1 MAIEN
6 LLILRYFQDFCFNEW
21 NTMYQLL
28 SVGTLMDLK
37 LNKHNV
43 NFDKRY
49 FMDSLLD
56 KEMFTYFKRL
66 SEEEKRSLLQL
77 LKSFLGRRNE
87 STGRATIDQYNKEI
101 DEALEDVENGN
112 FLTQEEVESRAAK
125 W

>member
-1 MAIEN
+1 MGIM
-6 LLILRYFQDFCFNEW
+6 LILIKQ
-21 NTMYQLL
+21 
-28 SVGTLMDLK
+28 
-37 LNKHNV
+37 
-43 NFDKRY
+43 Y

-87 STGRATIDQYNKEI
+87 STGRATLEQYNKEI
-101 DEALEDVENGN
+101 DDALEDVEKGN
-112 FLTQEEVESRAAK
+112 FLTQEEVEARAAK

>member
-1 MAIEN
+1 
-6 LLILRYFQDFCFNEW
+6 
-21 NTMYQLL
+21 
-28 SVGTLMDLK
+28 
-37 LNKHNV
+37 
-43 NFDKRY
+43 
-49 FMDSLLD
+49 MDSLLD

-101 DEALEDVENGN
+101 DEALEDVEDGN